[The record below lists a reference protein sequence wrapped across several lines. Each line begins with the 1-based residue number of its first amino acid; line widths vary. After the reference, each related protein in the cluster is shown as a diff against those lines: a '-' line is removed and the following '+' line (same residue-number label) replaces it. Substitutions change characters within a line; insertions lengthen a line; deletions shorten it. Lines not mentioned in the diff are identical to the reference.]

1 MGDQPGGTAT
11 ATAPPRTLQEI
22 VARQQ
27 AIQDELR
34 GYTVNPPTDLDEAQR
49 REHEQWCDTLIGEYD
64 TLEAQ
69 RQPLA
74 TRMARLEAV
83 LNAGQHGG
91 DVGTGDGTD
100 TAAAVVTR
108 TAGGV
113 PAPTGQVGYR
123 APARRDVRRTR
134 DPFEPQAVEAA
145 RAMLLPRSE
154 FRERALDAIER
165 AVSFGD
171 LSDGYAERATRVAQD
186 DVGIQRHVIL
196 TGSPEYREAFDA
208 YLRNPEEN
216 AQRAALSLTLANGG
230 YMLPYVL
237 DPTIVI
243 TNTGSA
249 NPWRRIG
256 NNKQTTSN
264 TWNGVTSAGVSAGWL
279 AENTEVPDSTPTVG
293 NIQIT
298 PQKAAAWVF
307 GSYEV
312 LQDTDFATELP
323 ALLADARDRLE
334 EAAFAAGTGTGQPRG
349 VITGASTS
357 VTASGVATYAIGDIY
372 ALQAA
377 LPARFRNAAGA
388 AMVMGLPIINRT
400 RQFDTAGGASF
411 WTNLGAGQPERVLGV
426 PLYESTT
433 MASVLTTGSK
443 IAVYG
448 DFGQFYIVDRV
459 GVSLMYEPMVKGSN
473 NRPTGQAGWFMY
485 WRTGSDVATP
495 SAFRVLTTG

>member
-1 MGDQPGGTAT
+1 
-11 ATAPPRTLQEI
+11 
-22 VARQQ
+22 
-27 AIQDELR
+27 
-34 GYTVNPPTDLDEAQR
+34 
-49 REHEQWCDTLIGEYD
+49 
-64 TLEAQ
+64 
-69 RQPLA
+69 
-74 TRMARLEAV
+74 
-83 LNAGQHGG
+83 
-91 DVGTGDGTD
+91 
-100 TAAAVVTR
+100 
-108 TAGGV
+108 
-113 PAPTGQVGYR
+113 
-123 APARRDVRRTR
+123 
-134 DPFEPQAVEAA
+134 
-145 RAMLLPRSE
+145 
-154 FRERALDAIER
+154 
-165 AVSFGD
+165 
-171 LSDGYAERATRVAQD
+171 
-186 DVGIQRHVIL
+186 
-196 TGSPEYREAFDA
+196 
-208 YLRNPEEN
+208 
-216 AQRAALSLTLANGG
+216 
-230 YMLPYVL
+230 MLPYVL

-249 NPWRRIG
+249 NPWRRIS

-334 EAAFAAGTGTGQPRG
+334 EAAFATGTGTGQPRG

-473 NRPTGQAGWFMY
+473 NGARPARPGGSCTGGPA
-485 WRTGSDVATP
+485 RTSRRP
-495 SAFRVLTTG
+495 RRSASS

>member
-1 MGDQPGGTAT
+1 
-11 ATAPPRTLQEI
+11 
-22 VARQQ
+22 
-27 AIQDELR
+27 
-34 GYTVNPPTDLDEAQR
+34 
-49 REHEQWCDTLIGEYD
+49 
-64 TLEAQ
+64 
-69 RQPLA
+69 
-74 TRMARLEAV
+74 
-83 LNAGQHGG
+83 
-91 DVGTGDGTD
+91 
-100 TAAAVVTR
+100 
-108 TAGGV
+108 
-113 PAPTGQVGYR
+113 
-123 APARRDVRRTR
+123 VRRTR
-134 DPFEPQAVEAA
+134 DPFEPQALEAA
-145 RAMLLPRSE
+145 RAMLLPRTE

-249 NPWRRIG
+249 NPWRRIS

-334 EAAFAAGTGTGQPRG
+334 EAAFATGTGTGQPRG

-495 SAFRVLTTG
+495 SAFRVLVTG